1 MAALLEMVSASVD
14 LTRRGNASWGYCPFH
29 QPDKTGSFKVEY
41 RRGKEKFHCFGCG
54 ARGDAID
61 WLRLTRKVTYREAKR
76 MLGEPVAP
84 DPAILARR
92 QAERRKRRIINTYRD
107 RNPECVCPDWLLDP
121 RSTDPPAA

>member
-14 LTRRGNASWGYCPFH
+14 LTRRGNAYWSACPFH
-29 QPDKTGSFKVEY
+29 QPDETGSFKVEY
-41 RRGKEKFHCFGCG
+41 RRGKEKFHCFSCG

-84 DPAILARR
+84 DPAVLARR
-92 QAERRKRRIINTYRD
+92 QAERRRRRIINVYRD
-107 RNPECVCPDWLLDP
+107 RNPDCVCPDWLLE
-121 RSTDPPAA
+121 A